1 MCDPVTIAISLG
13 AASLI
18 TGTVGSIASYQQ
30 QQQQVDYANQQAMAQ
45 ANYQQQQALYQNEQ
59 YNRQVFNQNQ
69 QAQYQTFNQ
78 NTAIANQNLQTK
90 FDFFSQNSRRS
101 YDNLQSQLAY
111 QTELNKSIISNNYV
125 DTQVDLNKQATSRA
139 MMQEQ
144 QRLQDAANQSAFEG
158 QRLLASNLQA
168 QGSILGSGRTGQGI
182 GLLLNSAD
190 ASYGR
195 DAAMLNKNMDTAV
208 GDYYQ
213 NSAMAVIRQLNADSE
228 AYSKLVPEPIKP
240 IDLPTIPDPV
250 YASFITPPPLQE
262 YNYDIGPVMKPV
274 LAKGPSAL
282 GLIAGIGSSAV
293 SAVGTGF
300 SSYNQVKQALP
311 VKAGKD

>member
-1 MCDPVTIAISLG
+1 MCPPAVVAAVVGIAS
-13 AASLI
+13 AVV
-18 TGTVGSIASYQQ
+18 GTVGSIASYQQ

-59 YNRQVFNQNQ
+59 FNRQVFNQNQ

-78 NTAIANQNLQTK
+78 NAAIANQNLQTK
-90 FDFFSQNSRRS
+90 FDYFAQNNRRS
-101 YDNLQSQLAY
+101 YDNLQNQLAY

-168 QGSILGSGRTGQGI
+168 QGSILGSGRTGQSI

-240 IDLPTIPDPV
+240 IDLPSIPDPV
-250 YASFITPPPLQE
+250 YASFITPPPLQDF
-262 YNYDIGPVMKPV
+262 NYDIGPTMKPV
-274 LAKGPSAL
+274 LARGPSSL
-282 GLIAGIGSSAV
+282 GMIAGIGSSVIGGV
-293 SAVGTGF
+293 SAGIDTF
-300 SSYNQVKQALP
+300 AKVKGL
-311 VKAGKD
+311 

>member
-1 MCDPVTIAISLG
+1 MCPPAVVAAVIGIAS
-13 AASLI
+13 AVA
-18 TGTVGSIASYQQ
+18 GTVGSIASYQQ

-78 NTAIANQNLQTK
+78 NSAIANQNLQTK
-90 FDFFSQNSRRS
+90 FDYFAQNSRRS
-101 YDNLQSQLAY
+101 YDNLQNQLAY

-274 LAKGPSAL
+274 LAKGPSSL
-282 GLIAGIGSSAV
+282 GMIAGIGSAV
-293 SAVGTGF
+293 IGGVSTGIDTF
-300 SSYNQVKQALP
+300 AKVKGL
-311 VKAGKD
+311 